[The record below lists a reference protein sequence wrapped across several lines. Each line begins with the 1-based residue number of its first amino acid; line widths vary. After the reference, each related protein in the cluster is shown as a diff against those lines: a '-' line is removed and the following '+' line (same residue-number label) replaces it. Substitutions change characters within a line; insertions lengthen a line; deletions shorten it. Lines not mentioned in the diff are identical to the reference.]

1 MHNWVGEGQEYNPE
15 EAKDWGQC
23 LSPLVVR
30 LGPLALLLAPQEST
44 KTPGTGVVQG
54 EARSRM

>member
-1 MHNWVGEGQEYNPE
+1 MHNWMGEGQEYNPE

-30 LGPLALLLAPQEST
+30 LASRLSSRLPKRLLRPQEQ
-44 KTPGTGVVQG
+44 V
-54 EARSRM
+54 